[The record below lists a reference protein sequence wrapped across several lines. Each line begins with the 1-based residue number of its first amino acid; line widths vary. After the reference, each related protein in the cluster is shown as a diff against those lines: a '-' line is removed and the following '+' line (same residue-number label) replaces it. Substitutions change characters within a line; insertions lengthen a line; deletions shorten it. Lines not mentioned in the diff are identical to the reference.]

1 MSDIS
6 EIKSGLLGRPPPNVP
21 RRSGSGEER
30 VCLFFNRGRDLHTRL
45 CFVIGQTAYESHD
58 TVLQQRLEVL
68 CVADGHGK
76 RAAVLSVCG
85 GAAAGLVGGAG
96 LDFGQLVA
104 LRDEEG
110 DN

>member
-1 MSDIS
+1 MF
-6 EIKSGLLGRPPPNVP
+6 
-21 RRSGSGEER
+21 
-30 VCLFFNRGRDLHTRL
+30 LFFNRGRDLHTRL

>member
-1 MSDIS
+1 MQT
-6 EIKSGLLGRPPPNVP
+6 GLC
-21 RRSGSGEER
+21 S
-30 VCLFFNRGRDLHTRL
+30 
-45 CFVIGQTAYESHD
+45 VIGQTAYESHD

-68 CVADGHGK
+68 SVADGQGE

-85 GAAAGLVGGAG
+85 GAAVGLVGSAG
-96 LDFGQLVA
+96 LDFGQLVV